1 MTAYHSKP
9 VSVLIVEDSVV
20 VRARLRGLLA
30 EERSINVVAEAA
42 SAAQALERFR
52 SHMPDAVVLD
62 LCLEESNGLDVL
74 QEIKKAAPRCF
85 VIVLTSY
92 GQLEFRELCLRYGA
106 DHFFHKA
113 TEFERVVEV
122 LSARANE
129 SNHRAIP
136 PPPGAS
142 PL

>member
-1 MTAYHSKP
+1 MTTIFPKP

-42 SAAQALERFR
+42 SAGEALERFR
-52 SHMPDAVVLD
+52 THLPDAVVLD

-74 QEIKKAAPRCF
+74 REIKKAAPRCC
-85 VIVLTSY
+85 VVVLTSY
-92 GQLEFRELCLRYGA
+92 SQLEFRELCLRYGA

-113 TEFERVVEV
+113 SEFERVAEV
-122 LSARANE
+122 LSALANE
-129 SNHRAIP
+129 YNPPAIP
-136 PPPGAS
+136 PPTSPGA
-142 PL
+142 